1 MEKVC
6 FDYSMK
12 DIPIPPLKAYKINL
26 LDKIESVLKR
36 MRWKA
41 LFYLNPSDESRAGK
55 FNLKSRKCPP
65 PIYELKPFEDDMF
78 KLVENLK
85 FQKVIN
91 SFEDKLKCDVKK
103 VNSSDKVL
111 VFSEKSRNVYELD
124 KTQYEKLLRE
134 NITKSYRKADKQ
146 FVNSVNQEL
155 NNIATKLDIGD
166 RIKSTARQ
174 QAFISLKDHKE
185 NFQNNPKCRPLNPA
199 KNNLGLISKQI
210 LDRINGCIRSQ
221 TNVNQWRNTHYI
233 IDWFSAIQNKS
244 QCTFLIFD
252 IVDFYP
258 SISEALLR
266 LSLDYTKQ
274 FTTVSDEDEEIILH
288 SRKILLFNDNEPW
301 VKAGDPT
308 MFDAAMG
315 SYGSTEVCELVQV
328 GLYIL
333 HKLTTAFPSGNI
345 GLYRDDGMAAFRNT
359 SARSLDK
366 ARKIFSQILRELG
379 LKVTAHSNLKI
390 VNYLDVK

>member
-91 SFEDKLKCDVKK
+91 SFDDKLKCDVKK

-199 KNNLGLISKQI
+199 KNNLGLISSKYSTG
-210 LDRINGCIRSQ
+210 LTAASDPKLMSTNGE
-221 TNVNQWRNTHYI
+221 TH
-233 IDWFSAIQNKS
+233 
-244 QCTFLIFD
+244 
-252 IVDFYP
+252 
-258 SISEALLR
+258 
-266 LSLDYTKQ
+266 
-274 FTTVSDEDEEIILH
+274 TT
-288 SRKILLFNDNEPW
+288 
-301 VKAGDPT
+301 
-308 MFDAAMG
+308 
-315 SYGSTEVCELVQV
+315 
-328 GLYIL
+328 
-333 HKLTTAFPSGNI
+333 
-345 GLYRDDGMAAFRNT
+345 
-359 SARSLDK
+359 
-366 ARKIFSQILRELG
+366 
-379 LKVTAHSNLKI
+379 
-390 VNYLDVK
+390 